1 MAGETVAIQL
11 GATSTGGSW
20 PVSSLIGAACEP
32 ARGAARFKRRLQQ
45 SYRTGRQINQL
56 IKDVQRYPFEG
67 IGKPEPLK
75 ENLSGFWSQDR
86 RTALLRAAG
95 YGASIRGLLFDEPS
109 VFRYGVFAVVGG
121 VACFVLLLNPTRDA
135 DI

>member
-1 MAGETVAIQL
+1 MRAGKGRRKIQ
-11 GATSTGGSW
+11 A
-20 PVSSLIGAACEP
+20 
-32 ARGAARFKRRLQQ
+32 RLQQ
-45 SYRTGRQINQL
+45 SYRTGRQTNQL